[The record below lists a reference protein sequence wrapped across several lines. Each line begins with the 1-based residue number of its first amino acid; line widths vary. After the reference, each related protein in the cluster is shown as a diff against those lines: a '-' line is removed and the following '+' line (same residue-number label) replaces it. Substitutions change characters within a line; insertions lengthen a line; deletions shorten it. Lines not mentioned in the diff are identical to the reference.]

1 MYPIGFTYESVVLVN
16 LAQLRYFLAAA
27 EHGSFT
33 AAARSLYIAQ
43 PSLSEQIR
51 QLEAE
56 LGVELFA
63 RAGRGIILTA
73 AGRTFRPEA
82 ERVLA
87 AVDQAQDAVLDVRE
101 LRGGTI
107 SFGMFGTASAYLVS
121 GLAEEFRKRHP
132 DVRLRLVGQNSSAV
146 ADAVRAGRLEAALVV
161 LPVDDDGLELRPVH
175 REELVVV
182 SKTPEHVA
190 EPMTMERLAALPLI
204 LYDAEYGWAD
214 PTRRQLA
221 ERAQTAGVTL
231 RPVIEVEDM
240 EAALQLSQRGLG
252 DTVVARA
259 TLRDRRGA
267 RSLHVTPFADP
278 MWEAFAF
285 IGRRDAPVSPGTR
298 AVISLVER
306 RLESF
311 GEISLYGSSTSEP
324 AG

>member
-1 MYPIGFTYESVVLVN
+1 MN
-16 LAQLRYFLAAA
+16 LQQLRYFLAAA
-27 EHGSFT
+27 EHESFT
-33 AAARSLYIAQ
+33 GAARSLYIAQ

-63 RAGRGIILTA
+63 RVGRGIALTA

-87 AVDQAQDAVLDVRE
+87 AVEHATDVVRDVRE

-121 GLAEEFRKRHP
+121 GLAEEFRRRYP
-132 DVRLRLVGQNSSAV
+132 DVRLRLVGQNSSLV

-161 LPVDDDGLELRPVH
+161 LPIDDDGLELRRVH
-175 REELVVV
+175 SEELVVV
-182 SKTPEHVA
+182 SKTPAHVA
-190 EPMTMERLAALPLI
+190 DPMTMERFAELPLI

-221 ERAQTAGVTL
+221 ERAQTTGVTL
-231 RPVIEVEDM
+231 RPVVEVEDM
-240 EAALQLSQRGLG
+240 EAALQLAQRGLG
-252 DTVVARA
+252 ATVVARA

-267 RSLHVTPFADP
+267 RSLHVVPFAEP

-285 IGRRDAPVSPGTR
+285 IGRRDAPISPGTR
-298 AVISLVER
+298 VVVEMLER

-311 GEISLYGSSTSEP
+311 GELSLYRTAPSEL

>member
-1 MYPIGFTYESVVLVN
+1 MN
-16 LAQLRYFLAAA
+16 LQQLRYFLAAA

-43 PSLSEQIR
+43 PSLSEQVR

-63 RAGRGIILTA
+63 RVGRGIVLTA
-73 AGRTFRPEA
+73 TGRAFRPEA

-87 AVDQAQDAVLDVRE
+87 ALDRAQDAVRNVRE
-101 LRGGTI
+101 IRGGTI

-121 GLAEEFRKRHP
+121 GLVEDFRRRYP
-132 DVRLRLVGQNSSAV
+132 DARLRLVGQNSSLV
-146 ADAVRAGRLEAALVV
+146 ADAVRNGRLEAALVV
-161 LPVDDDGLELRPVH
+161 LPIDDDGLEVRPVH

-182 SKTPEHVA
+182 SKTADHVA

-259 TLRDRRGA
+259 TLRERRGA
-267 RSLHVTPFADP
+267 RTLHVTPFAER
-278 MWEAFAF
+278 MWETFAF
-285 IGRRDAPVSPGTR
+285 IGRRDAPISPGTR
-298 AVISLVER
+298 AFVELVER

-311 GEISLYGSSTSEP
+311 GEISLYGSPTSEP